1 MNIGRGIC
9 YPKAQ
14 GSIPVFTAGRDL
26 PEENGAGMT
35 GADRGAQRQ
44 GGKAAGAGLLPVI
57 RWTAAAL
64 CLLAVA
70 CTAIYRNHGYVP
82 REDELAQIEV
92 GKDTRET
99 VAEKIGRPSAEGLLN
114 DQGWFYVQ
122 SRFKT
127 VGPREPEEIER
138 QVLAVTFSDR
148 GTVENIARYGLEDGR
163 VIEISRRVTETNVK
177 GIGFIRQLLSN
188 FGRIR
193 LDQLGGG

>member
-14 GSIPVFTAGRDL
+14 GSIPVFAAGRDL

-57 RWTAAAL
+57 RWTAAVL